1 MYNPSLPDKHPL
13 MQRLHRDHLADP
25 PTDARLLTLTLP
37 LPSCGIHGLPA
48 LDCDWFYWA
57 CPQARQYLLGL
68 GQAYRAQV
76 TGSGRLEALSQA
88 FAALQNSWHHRDL
101 DDTGL
106 SPVAFTGFAFDERD
120 PMTQGWEGLPNAML
134 VVPELLLQ
142 QRGDQACISLSCAL
156 PQADPAPVLAR
167 WEKLLQTLFT
177 ALAMA
182 PCNTLATLAAQIE
195 QHPPLHAWPDLV
207 ARALAA
213 IAANQLEK
221 VVLARSLRVHTT
233 PQIDPTE
240 LMAVLNQLYPD
251 CRHFAIRA
259 ADLVFA
265 AATPERLLTRTG
277 ARMCADALAG
287 SSPVGSDAATDQ
299 QLRDALRHSP
309 KNRHEHQLV
318 VRGMQAALA
327 PLCHEVSYAEQP
339 DILRLRHVQ
348 HLWTEIR
355 ATPKAGVN
363 LFDLAARLHPTAAVS
378 GTPSKAAQDWIE
390 THEGLA
396 RGWYTGGGGFIH
408 ANGDGEIAV
417 LLRCARLRGQ
427 EAALYAGA
435 GIVAGSDAQAE
446 RHEIDVK
453 LKAILEA
460 LGLV

>member
-13 MQRLHRDHLADP
+13 MQRLDHNHLADP
-25 PTDARLLTLTLP
+25 PTDARLLTLTLS
-37 LPSCGIHGLPA
+37 LPSCRIHGLPA
-48 LDCDWFYWA
+48 LDGDWFYWA

-68 GQAYRAQV
+68 GHAYTAQV
-76 TGSGRLEALSQA
+76 NGCGRLEALSQA
-88 FAALQNSWHHRDL
+88 FTALQQSWHHRDL
-101 DDTGL
+101 DHTGL

-120 PMTQGWEGLPNAML
+120 PMAQGWEGLPNAML
-134 VVPELLLQ
+134 VVPELVLHQ
-142 QRGDQACISLSCAL
+142 QGDQTCISLSCAL
-156 PQADPAPVLAR
+156 PQTHPEQVLQR
-167 WEKLLQTLFT
+167 WSQRLQTLLT
-177 ALAMA
+177 ALAM
-182 PCNTLATLAAQIE
+182 PPRNTLATLAVRVE
-195 QHPPLHAWPDLV
+195 QHPPLDAWPDLV
-207 ARALAA
+207 AKALAA
-213 IAANQLEK
+213 IAAQQLEK

-240 LMAVLNQLYPD
+240 LMAVLDRLYPD

-277 ARMCADALAG
+277 ERICADALAG
-287 SSPVGSDAATDQ
+287 STPVSDDADTDQ
-299 QLRDALRHSP
+299 CLRDELHHSP

-327 PLCHEVSYAEQP
+327 PLCHEVRYAKQP

-355 ATPKAGVN
+355 ATPKDGVN

-378 GTPSKAAQDWIE
+378 GTPSKTAQNWIE

-446 RHEIDVK
+446 CHEIDVK